1 MRCVAA
7 AAAIDNMVE
16 AIQQAL
22 HTQRRC
28 ISSHGPLK
36 KGRKEGMGGKRGMK
50 KGMKQKNR

>member
-22 HTQRRC
+22 HTQRRRC
-28 ISSHGPLK
+28 SSNGPLEKGTKRRDGGK
-36 KGRKEGMGGKRGMK
+36 KGDE